1 MADRFRGVVRWR
13 LGGEEL
19 AERTHVRE
27 QAPQTASRQR
37 AADRK
42 RGAVSGG
49 PSWTRTRSQWIKN
62 AALERER
69 PGIFNDSEG
78 DIGSREAT
86 KRPEKTH
93 FGHGVQPENRVRPM
107 SDVHWAAA
115 GLLRRVADG
124 GEIPM
129 SVLRE
134 FAELVMYSELV
145 AGARAV
151 LDGPPE
157 FAVRRAV
164 ELASVV
170 LASGVGVEREQAN
183 EATK

>member
-1 MADRFRGVVRWR
+1 MRWR
-13 LGGEEL
+13 LGGEEP
-19 AERTHVRE
+19 AERTRVRE

-62 AALERER
+62 AASECEIT
-69 PGIFNDSEG
+69 GISKDSAG
-78 DIGSREAT
+78 DIASRVAT
-86 KRPEKTH
+86 KRPETTL
-93 FGHGVQPENRVRPM
+93 FGHGVQHENPVKPM
-107 SDVHWAAA
+107 SDVHWAAN
-115 GLLRRVADG
+115 GLLHRVAEG

-134 FAELVMYSELV
+134 FAELVMCSELV
-145 AGARAV
+145 AGACAV

-157 FAVRRAV
+157 FAVRRAL

-170 LASGVGVEREQAN
+170 LSVGVGVEGEQGK
-183 EATK
+183 EGTK

>member
-1 MADRFRGVVRWR
+1 M
-13 LGGEEL
+13 
-19 AERTHVRE
+19 
-27 QAPQTASRQR
+27 
-37 AADRK
+37 ADRK

-62 AALERER
+62 AASECEIT
-69 PGIFNDSEG
+69 GISKDSAG
-78 DIGSREAT
+78 DIASRVAT
-86 KRPEKTH
+86 KRPETTL
-93 FGHGVQPENRVRPM
+93 FGHGVQHENPVKPM
-107 SDVHWAAA
+107 SDVHWAAN
-115 GLLRRVADG
+115 GLLHRVAEG

-134 FAELVMYSELV
+134 FAELVLRSELV

-157 FAVRRAV
+157 FAVRRAL

-170 LASGVGVEREQAN
+170 LAVGVGAEREQGKEDA
-183 EATK
+183 K